1 MGRHARA
8 WNLGGVFDTSLSGR
22 VRCSAQGQTAE
33 QPFSAFGTVRV
44 RQRGC
49 TFRFVPPRGTGQGLL
64 RGTIRGRHIT
74 LNGPAAPPSIPG
86 FDIDRHVRLS
96 RPRAHLARWGAE
108 TTVLVYRTSHTRQG
122 STARRSPR

>member
-1 MGRHARA
+1 MQIAFQHATCVAARLAGMGHAKAHIVVLALVLGCSWPVDGAARA
-8 WNLGGVFDTSLSGR
+8 CVEFGGVFDTSLSGR

-64 RGTIRGRHIT
+64 
-74 LNGPAAPPSIPG
+74 PG
-86 FDIDRHVRLS
+86 DNQGQAYH
-96 RPRAHLARWGAE
+96 AE
-108 TTVLVYRTSHTRQG
+108 
-122 STARRSPR
+122 